1 MIDFKFKI
9 IIFNII
15 FIIAKKKDLNNH
27 KNKNNYI
34 NDPQNMLINKLLYRN
49 NNNFE
54 IKIGNIYGY
63 KNWEN
68 MYLNNKYKCL
78 DLNDLNFILLD

>member
-34 NDPQNMLINKLLYRN
+34 NDPQNMLINILNYADIFSLLIIKLN
-49 NNNFE
+49 
-54 IKIGNIYGY
+54 
-63 KNWEN
+63 
-68 MYLNNKYKCL
+68 
-78 DLNDLNFILLD
+78 